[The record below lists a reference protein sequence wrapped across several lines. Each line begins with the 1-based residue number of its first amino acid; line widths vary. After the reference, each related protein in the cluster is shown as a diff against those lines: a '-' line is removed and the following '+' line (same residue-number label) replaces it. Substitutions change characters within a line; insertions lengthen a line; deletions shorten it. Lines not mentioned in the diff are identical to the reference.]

1 MPDILYGRNSVRE
14 ALRAGRRLRRL
25 LVSRGL
31 GDDPRVAEIA
41 SLAIA
46 QGVAP
51 EPAERDRLADSSHSQ
66 HHQGVVAYFDSR
78 QFPGMEFLRRL
89 VQEANSGWPPLL
101 LCVDGLQDPQN
112 LGALARAAESL
123 GVDAVVMP
131 KHRTAPVS
139 PAAIRASA
147 GALEHLQL
155 VKVVNLAQ
163 TLSELAELGLLVA
176 GLDQGAEVHCDRADL
191 RQPLALVVGSEGEGL
206 RQLTRRRCDL
216 LISIPM
222 GGRVDSLN
230 AAVAGS
236 IVLYEVARQRGF
248 AFSRQGDDSPQHS
261 YTRAGTP
268 T

>member
-1 MPDILYGRNSVRE
+1 MPDILYGRNPVRE

-25 LVSRGL
+25 LVGTGL
-31 GDDPRVAEIA
+31 LDDPRLNEIA
-41 SLAIA
+41 SLAVA
-46 QGVAP
+46 QGVDP
-51 EPAERDRLADSSHSQ
+51 EPADRDRLADTSHSQ

-89 VQEANSGWPPLL
+89 VQESSPGWPPLI
-101 LCVDGLQDPQN
+101 LCIDGLQDPQN

-131 KHRTAPVS
+131 KHRTAPAS

-163 TLSELAELGLLVA
+163 TLSELAVLGLLVA
-176 GLDQGAEVHCDRADL
+176 GLDQGAEQHCDQVDL
-191 RQPLALVVGSEGEGL
+191 GQPLALVVGSEGQGL
-206 RQLTRRRCDL
+206 RQLTRRRCEL
-216 LISIPM
+216 LMSIPM

-230 AAVAGS
+230 AAVAGA

-248 AFSRQGDDSPQHS
+248 AFRGSSDAAAPAS
-261 YTRAGTP
+261 YTRARKP

>member
-14 ALRAGRRLRRL
+14 ALRAGRNLRRL
-25 LVSRGL
+25 LVTPGL
-31 GDDPRVAEIA
+31 LEDPRVAEIA
-41 SLAIA
+41 SLAML
-46 QGVAP
+46 QGVEP
-51 EPAERDRLADSSHSQ
+51 ETVERERLADTSHSQ
-66 HHQGVVAYFDSR
+66 HHQGVVAYVDSR
-78 QFPGMEFLRRL
+78 QFPGMEYLRRL
-89 VQEANSGWPPLL
+89 VQESSQGWPPLI
-101 LCVDGLQDPQN
+101 LCIDGVQDPQN

-123 GVDAVVMP
+123 GVHAVVLP

-163 TLSELAELGLLVA
+163 TLSQLAGFGLLVA
-176 GLDQGAEVHCDRADL
+176 GLDQGAELRCDQVDFG
-191 RQPLALVVGSEGEGL
+191 QPLALVVGSEGEGL

-236 IVLYEVARQRGF
+236 IALYEVARQRSF
-248 AFSRQGDDSPQHS
+248 AFPQVGEAAVPLS
-261 YTRAGTP
+261 YTRAGKP